1 MSLVASLNVGV
12 SALKTYSQG
21 IQVISNN
28 IANVSTTGYKA
39 SRAAY
44 SDQFSNLLRPL
55 VPNQANGTKVP
66 PTQIGGGV
74 QVQGINA
81 VFSQG
86 TVQSSG
92 NVSDLAITGAG
103 FFRVRDVDGGKDYVT
118 RAGNFRV
125 STDGTL
131 ATQDG
136 YQVQGTFG
144 AQTRVIYDSATGRF
158 NVMGPQDT
166 MKRIEIAKSADASN
180 PVTIVHSAQFSY
192 DITPTSALAGIK
204 AGMTVFKYDKTTG
217 ESVSYGR
224 VSSIEGNRVTVSG
237 FGGYPKSPTDVGDSV
252 PDTLV
257 FNAIKG
263 IVSDGDVTAA
273 KTYLTV
279 TSSSNASNTV
289 TVKGDVSG
297 LVNTSTIVLGRK
309 VTGVAYDGTSSTVL
323 TLENQPLGAD
333 ISAETSVEYFSAASQ
348 YYSIELSDSTT
359 ASSLKVGQDVSSGI
373 LGGLTGTVTNIVKG
387 PTSTWAVV
395 KKAADWSLSWN
406 PAKERDYPV
415 GEQLIDLDGG
425 YSAAN
430 QIGSVDVGFSP
441 TGGRVTVK
449 DTLGNEVN
457 DVGVLAKVP
466 GLKSFNVGPSG
477 DIIINLSNGQ
487 TFISGRVL
495 LQNFKDPNS
504 LIRQGNNLFSG
515 IDNAGPI
522 NGTDLTAAG
531 NTAGEDGLGLIQSAS
546 LEMSN
551 VDLGQEFAEM
561 ITTQRSFQAGSRVI
575 SVSDQM
581 LEEVVNLKR

>member
-55 VPNQANGTKVP
+55 VPNQSNGTKVP

-103 FFRVRDVDGGKDYVT
+103 FFRVRDIDGGKDYVT

-144 AQTRVIYDSATGRF
+144 AVTRVIYDAASGRF
-158 NVMGPQDT
+158 SVMGPQDNVA
-166 MKRIEIAKSADASN
+166 RVDVNGGVNGVAIAKASQY
-180 PVTIVHSAQFSY
+180 SF
-192 DITPTSALAGIK
+192 DITPTAEVENLK
-204 AGMTVFKYDKTTG
+204 VGMTVFAANADGTST
-217 ESVSYGR
+217 SYGR
-224 VSSIEGNRVTVSG
+224 VSKVEGNRVTVSG
-237 FGGYPKSPTDVGDSV
+237 YDGNPTSAGAAPTS
-252 PDTLV
+252 LA
-257 FNAIKG
+257 FNAVKG
-263 IVSDGDVTAA
+263 TVVDGD
-273 KTYLTV
+273 
-279 TSSSNASNTV
+279 TSIPPNT
-289 TVKGDVSG
+289 
-297 LVNTSTIVLGRK
+297 N
-309 VTGVAYDGTSSTVL
+309 
-323 TLENQPLGAD
+323 
-333 ISAETSVEYFSAASQ
+333 
-348 YYSIELSDSTT
+348 YYNFELFDSTT
-359 ASSLKVGQDVSSGI
+359 VESLKIGQAVSSLYSTSLNGIITAIERSSTSTKV
-373 LGGLTGTVTNIVKG
+373 IVKKDVG
-387 PTSTWAVV
+387 GAWDNSGGRATVNPTG
-395 KKAADWSLSWN
+395 D
-406 PAKERDYPV
+406 
-415 GEQLIDLDGG
+415 QLFSLDGG
-425 YSAAN
+425 YRESE
-430 QIGSVDVGFSP
+430 QIGSVDVGFSAS
-441 TGGRVTVK
+441 GGRVQVV
-449 DTLGNEVN
+449 DTQGVEVN
-457 DVGVLAKVP
+457 DVTVLAKVP
-466 GLKSFNVGPSG
+466 GMKSFNVGPSG
-477 DIIINLSNGQ
+477 DIIVNLSNGQ
-487 TFISGRVL
+487 TFVSGRVL
-495 LQNFKDPNS
+495 IQNFKDPNS

-522 NGTDLTAAG
+522 NGSDLTLVG

>member
-55 VPNQANGTKVP
+55 VPNQSNGTKVP

-103 FFRVRDVDGGKDYVT
+103 FFRVRDIDGGKDYVT

-144 AQTRVIYDSATGRF
+144 AQTRVIYDAASGRF
-158 NVMGPQDT
+158 NVMGPQDNIT
-166 MKRIEIAKSADASN
+166 RINVTAGSGVAITKASQY
-180 PVTIVHSAQFSY
+180 SF
-192 DITPTSALAGIK
+192 DITPTSEVQNLK
-204 AGMTVFKYDKTTG
+204 VGMTAFDAG
-217 ESVSYGR
+217 NLAAYGR
-224 VSSIEGNRVTVSG
+224 ISKVEGNRVTVSG
-237 FGGYPKSPTDVGDSV
+237 FDGQPSSAGAAPTSFA
-252 PDTLV
+252 
-257 FNAIKG
+257 FNAVKG
-263 IVSDGDVTAA
+263 TVADGD
-273 KTYLTV
+273 
-279 TSSSNASNTV
+279 
-289 TVKGDVSG
+289 
-297 LVNTSTIVLGRK
+297 
-309 VTGVAYDGTSSTVL
+309 TSSTPNTDYYNFELFDSSTVESL
-323 TLENQPLGAD
+323 KIGQ
-333 ISAETSVEYFSAASQ
+333 SVG
-348 YYSIELSDSTT
+348 SDSLS
-359 ASSLKVGQDVSSGI
+359 ASLKGVITAIERSATSTKV
-373 LGGLTGTVTNIVKG
+373 IVKKSDTLAWD
-387 PTSTWAVV
+387 PAAVG
-395 KKAADWSLSWN
+395 DRLFS
-406 PAKERDYPV
+406 
-415 GEQLIDLDGG
+415 LDGG
-425 YSAAN
+425 YRESD
-430 QIGSVDVGFSP
+430 QVGSVDVGFSA
-441 TGGRVTVK
+441 TGGRVQVV
-449 DTLGNEVN
+449 DTQGVEVN
-457 DVGVLAKVP
+457 DVTVLAKVP
-466 GLKSFNVGPSG
+466 GMKSFNVGPSG
-477 DIIINLSNGQ
+477 DIIVNLSNGQ

-495 LQNFKDPNS
+495 IQNFKDPNS
-504 LIRQGNNLFSG
+504 LIRQGNNLYSG

-522 NGTDLTAAG
+522 NGTDLSLIG
-531 NTAGEDGLGLIQSAS
+531 NTAGEDGLGLIQSSS

>member
-103 FFRVRDVDGGKDYVT
+103 FFRVRDIDGGKDYVT

-144 AQTRVIYDSATGRF
+144 AQTRVIYDAASGRF
-158 NVMGPQDT
+158 NVMGPQDNIT
-166 MKRIEIAKSADASN
+166 RVNVTSGGG
-180 PVTIVHSAQFSY
+180 VTITKASQYSF
-192 DITPTSALAGIK
+192 DISPTSEVQNLK
-204 AGMTVFKYDKTTG
+204 VGMTAFAANVDGT
-217 ESVSYGR
+217 SAAYGR
-224 VSSIEGNRVTVSG
+224 ISKVEGNRVTVSG
-237 FGGYPKSPTDVGDSV
+237 YDGQPSSGGLAPTSFA
-252 PDTLV
+252 
-257 FNAIKG
+257 FNAVKG
-263 IVSDGDVTAA
+263 TVVDGD
-273 KTYLTV
+273 
-279 TSSSNASNTV
+279 
-289 TVKGDVSG
+289 
-297 LVNTSTIVLGRK
+297 
-309 VTGVAYDGTSSTVL
+309 TSSTPN
-323 TLENQPLGAD
+323 TD
-333 ISAETSVEYFSAASQ
+333 
-348 YYSIELSDSTT
+348 YYNFELFDSTT
-359 ASSLKVGQDVSSGI
+359 VESLKIGQSVGSEFSASLRGVITAVERSS
-373 LGGLTGTVTNIVKG
+373 TSTKVIVKKEVPG
-387 PTSTWAVV
+387 AWDLSGGRTSNAPIG
-395 KKAADWSLSWN
+395 D
-406 PAKERDYPV
+406 
-415 GEQLIDLDGG
+415 QLFSLDGG
-425 YSAAN
+425 YRESD
-430 QIGSVDVGFSP
+430 QVGSVDVGFSA
-441 TGGRVTVK
+441 TGGRVQVV
-449 DTLGNEVN
+449 DTQGVEVN
-457 DVGVLAKVP
+457 DVTVLAKVP
-466 GLKSFNVGPSG
+466 GMKSFNVGPSG
-477 DIIINLSNGQ
+477 DIIVNLSNGQ

-495 LQNFKDPNS
+495 IQNFKDPNS

-522 NGTDLTAAG
+522 NGTDLSLIG
-531 NTAGEDGLGLIQSAS
+531 NTAGEDGLGLIQSSS

>member
-55 VPNQANGTKVP
+55 VPNQSNGTKVP

-103 FFRVRDVDGGKDYVT
+103 FFRVRDIDGGKDYVT

-144 AQTRVIYDSATGRF
+144 AQTRVIYDAASGRF

-166 MKRIEIAKSADASN
+166 VTRINIVDNDSTDIDQDKINIKTVPGDPKS
-180 PVTIVHSAQFSY
+180 F
-192 DITPTSALAGIK
+192 DITPASQVEKLK
-204 AGMTVFKYDKTTG
+204 VGMTVFDG
-217 ESVSYGR
+217 VSNDQFGR
-224 VSSIEGNRVTVSG
+224 ISKVEGNRVTVSG
-237 FGGYPKSPTDVGDSV
+237 FDGKPDGSSV
-252 PDTLV
+252 INLA
-257 FNAIKG
+257 FNAILG
-263 IVSDGDVTAA
+263 
-273 KTYLTV
+273 KTIANVDDNYYTF
-279 TSSSNASNTV
+279 
-289 TVKGDVSG
+289 
-297 LVNTSTIVLGRK
+297 VLG
-309 VTGVAYDGTSSTVL
+309 DSSTV
-323 TLENQPLGAD
+323 E
-333 ISAETSVEYFSAASQ
+333 
-348 YYSIELSDSTT
+348 
-359 ASSLKVGQDVSSGI
+359 SLKVGQSVNSEVAGF
-373 LGGLTGTVTNIVKG
+373 GGTVTSIARG
-387 PTSTWAVV
+387 TTETTITV
-395 KKAADWSLSWN
+395 KKST
-406 PAKERDYPV
+406 V
-415 GEQLIDLDGG
+415 GPLASTPTNLLFSLDGG
-425 YSAAN
+425 YSEAE
-430 QIGSVDVGFSP
+430 QIGSVEIGFSAS
-441 TGGRVTVK
+441 GGRVQVF
-449 DTLGNEVN
+449 DTQGLEVN
-457 DVGVLAKVP
+457 DPTVLAKVP
-466 GLKSFNVGPSG
+466 GMKSFNVGPAG
-477 DIIINLSNGQ
+477 DIIVNLSNGQ

-495 LQNFKDPNS
+495 IQNFKDPNS
-504 LIRQGNNLFSG
+504 LIRQGNNLYSG

-522 NGTDLTAAG
+522 NGTDLAVVG

>member
-55 VPNQANGTKVP
+55 VPNQSNGTKVP

-103 FFRVRDVDGGKDYVT
+103 FFRVRDIEGGKDYVT

-144 AQTRVIYDSATGRF
+144 AQTRVIYDAANGRF
-158 NVMGPQDT
+158 NVMGPQDNLE
-166 MKRIEIAKSADASN
+166 RIDVASGGSVSITK
-180 PVTIVHSAQFSY
+180 PSQYSF
-192 DITPTSALAGIK
+192 DITPTSEVQDLRV
-204 AGMTVFKYDKTTG
+204 GMTVF
-217 ESVSYGR
+217 SVNSDGTSDSYGR
-224 VSSIEGNRVTVSG
+224 VSKVEGNRVTVSG
-237 FGGYPKSPTDVGDSV
+237 YDGKPTASLTA
-252 PDTLV
+252 PTNLA
-257 FNAIKG
+257 FNCVKG
-263 IVSDGDVTAA
+263 TVVDGDTSTVPNTAYYTFTLYDA
-273 KTYLTV
+273 STV
-279 TSSSNASNTV
+279 ESLKIGQAVNSKFSTSLNGIITGIERSSTTTKV
-289 TVKGDVSG
+289 IVKKDVSG
-297 LVNTSTIVLGRK
+297 AWTN
-309 VTGVAYDGTSSTVL
+309 
-323 TLENQPLGAD
+323 P
-333 ISAETSVEYFSAASQ
+333 
-348 YYSIELSDSTT
+348 
-359 ASSLKVGQDVSSGI
+359 
-373 LGGLTGTVTNIVKG
+373 LTG
-387 PTSTWAVV
+387 
-395 KKAADWSLSWN
+395 L
-406 PAKERDYPV
+406 RDSSYPV
-415 GEQLIDLDGG
+415 GEQLFSLDGG
-425 YSAAN
+425 YRESG
-430 QIGSVDVGFSP
+430 QIGSVDVGFSA
-441 TGGRVTVK
+441 TGGRVQVV
-449 DTLGNEVN
+449 DTQGVEVN
-457 DVGVLAKVP
+457 DVAVLAKVP
-466 GLKSFNVGPSG
+466 GMKSFNVGPSG
-477 DIIINLSNGQ
+477 DIIVNLSNGQ
-487 TFISGRVL
+487 TFVSGRVL
-495 LQNFKDPNS
+495 IQNFKDPNS
-504 LIRQGNNLFSG
+504 LIRQGNNLYSG

-522 NGTDLTAAG
+522 NGSDLTVVG

-575 SVSDQM
+575 SVADQM

>member
-39 SRAAY
+39 SRASY

-55 VPNQANGTKVP
+55 VPNQSNGTKVP

-86 TVQSSG
+86 TIQSSG

-103 FFRVRDVDGGKDYVT
+103 FFRVRDIDGGKDYVT

-144 AQTRVIYDSATGRF
+144 AQTRVIYDAASGRF

-166 MKRIEIAKSADASN
+166 INRIDVSTDEDGVSVAHA
-180 PVTIVHSAQFSY
+180 TQYGF
-192 DITPTSALAGIK
+192 DIKPTSKVENLK
-204 AGMTVFKYDKTTG
+204 VGMTVF
-217 ESVSYGR
+217 SVAADGTSTSYGR
-224 VSSIEGNRVTVSG
+224 ISKVEGNRVTVSG
-237 FGGYPKSPTDVGDSV
+237 YGDS
-252 PDTLV
+252 PALTDTPTKLA
-257 FNAIKG
+257 FNATKG
-263 IVSDGDVTAA
+263 TVVDGDTSSTPDLDYYTIDLFDSTTVESV
-273 KTYLTV
+273 KIGQTV
-279 TSSSNASNTV
+279 TSN
-289 TVKGDVSG
+289 G
-297 LVNTSTIVLGRK
+297 LDK
-309 VTGVAYDGTSSTVL
+309 
-323 TLENQPLGAD
+323 
-333 ISAETSVEYFSAASQ
+333 
-348 YYSIELSDSTT
+348 
-359 ASSLKVGQDVSSGI
+359 LK
-373 LGGLTGTVTNIVKG
+373 GTVTGIERSSTGAKVIVRKDTKE
-387 PTSTWAVV
+387 PLDAALAV
-395 KKAADWSLSWN
+395 S
-406 PAKERDYPV
+406 
-415 GEQLIDLDGG
+415 QLFNLDGG
-425 YSAAN
+425 YSASA
-430 QIGSVDVGFSP
+430 QIGSVDVGFSAS
-441 TGGRVTVK
+441 GGRVQVY
-449 DTLGNEVN
+449 DTQGEEIN
-457 DVGVLAKVP
+457 DVTVLAKVP
-466 GLKSFNVGPSG
+466 GMKSFNVGPSG
-477 DIIINLSNGQ
+477 DIIVNLSNGQ
-487 TFISGRVL
+487 TFVSGRVL
-495 LQNFKDPNS
+495 IQNFKDPNS

-522 NGTDLTAAG
+522 NGSDLSAIG
-531 NTAGEDGLGLIQSAS
+531 NIAGEDGLGLIQSAS

-575 SVSDQM
+575 SVSDSM

>member
-103 FFRVRDVDGGKDYVT
+103 FFRVRDIDGGKDYVT

-144 AQTRVIYDSATGRF
+144 AQTRVIYDAASGRF
-158 NVMGPQDT
+158 NVMGPQDNIT
-166 MKRIEIAKSADASN
+166 RVNVTSGGG
-180 PVTIVHSAQFSY
+180 VTITKASQYSF
-192 DITPTSALAGIK
+192 DITPTSEVQNLK
-204 AGMTVFKYDKTTG
+204 VGMTAFAADVDGTSTA
-217 ESVSYGR
+217 YGR
-224 VSSIEGNRVTVSG
+224 ISKVEGNRVTVSG
-237 FGGYPKSPTDVGDSV
+237 YDGQPSSGGVAPTS
-252 PDTLV
+252 LA
-257 FNAIKG
+257 FNAVKG
-263 IVSDGDVTAA
+263 TVVDGD
-273 KTYLTV
+273 
-279 TSSSNASNTV
+279 
-289 TVKGDVSG
+289 
-297 LVNTSTIVLGRK
+297 
-309 VTGVAYDGTSSTVL
+309 TSSTPN
-323 TLENQPLGAD
+323 TD
-333 ISAETSVEYFSAASQ
+333 
-348 YYSIELSDSTT
+348 YYNFELFDSTT
-359 ASSLKVGQDVSSGI
+359 VESLKIGQAVNSEYSASLNGIITAIERSS
-373 LGGLTGTVTNIVKG
+373 TSTKVIVKKEVAG
-387 PTSTWAVV
+387 AWSWD
-395 KKAADWSLSWN
+395 ADGDPNTANVSNFRGTLC
-406 PAKERDYPV
+406 PI
-415 GEQLIDLDGG
+415 GEQLFSLDGG
-425 YSAAN
+425 YRESG
-430 QIGSVDVGFSP
+430 QVGSVDVGFSA
-441 TGGRVTVK
+441 TGGRVQVV
-449 DTLGNEVN
+449 DTQGVEVN
-457 DVGVLAKVP
+457 DVTVLAKVP
-466 GLKSFNVGPSG
+466 GMKSFNVGPSG
-477 DIIINLSNGQ
+477 DIIVNLSNGQ

-495 LQNFKDPNS
+495 IQNFKDPNS

-522 NGTDLTAAG
+522 NGTDLSLIG
-531 NTAGEDGLGLIQSAS
+531 NTAGEDGLGLIQSSS

>member
-39 SRAAY
+39 SRASY

-86 TVQSSG
+86 TIQSSG

-103 FFRVRDVDGGKDYVT
+103 FFRVRDIDGGKDYVT

-144 AQTRVIYDSATGRF
+144 ARTRVIYDAASGRF
-158 NVMGPQDT
+158 TVMGPQDT
-166 MKRIEIAKSADASN
+166 KTRLNIDDDSVVDTDTDIKITHPEASA
-180 PVTIVHSAQFSY
+180 F
-192 DITPTSALAGIK
+192 DITPTAEVEK
-204 AGMTVFKYDKTTG
+204 VKVGMTVFGLVGG
-217 ESVSYGR
+217 ESVSFGR
-224 VSSIEGNRVTVSG
+224 VSKVEGNRISVSG
-237 FGGYPKSPTDVGDSV
+237 YNGRPVLSDDPKQ
-252 PDTLV
+252 LV
-257 FNAIKG
+257 FNVTKG
-263 IVSDGDVTAA
+263 
-273 KTYLTV
+273 TV
-279 TSSSNASNTV
+279 TDGLPTDTAPN
-289 TVKGDVSG
+289 VS
-297 LVNTSTIVLGRK
+297 LDYYNFALF
-309 VTGVAYDGTSSTVL
+309 DSST
-323 TLENQPLGAD
+323 
-333 ISAETSVEYFSAASQ
+333 AE
-348 YYSIELSDSTT
+348 SI
-359 ASSLKVGQDVSSGI
+359 KVGQTVTCDGHDNLKGVVTAIERKDTVTKVIVKKTNLDSSGNATA
-373 LGGLTGTVTNIVKG
+373 L
-387 PTSTWAVV
+387 
-395 KKAADWSLSWN
+395 AAEDIDS
-406 PAKERDYPV
+406 
-415 GEQLIDLDGG
+415 QLFAMDGG
-425 YSAAN
+425 YAAAE
-430 QIGSVDVGFSP
+430 QIGSVDVGFSVS
-441 TGGRVTVK
+441 GGRVQVF
-449 DTLGNEVN
+449 DTQGKEITDIN
-457 DVGVLAKVP
+457 VLAKVP
-466 GLKSFNVGPSG
+466 GMKSFNVGPSG
-477 DIIINLSNGQ
+477 DIIVNLSNGQ
-487 TFISGRVL
+487 TFVTGKVL
-495 LQNFKDPNS
+495 VQNFKDPNS
-504 LIRQGNNLFSG
+504 LIRQGSNLFSG

-575 SVSDQM
+575 SVSDSM

>member
-55 VPNQANGTKVP
+55 VPNQSNGTKVP

-103 FFRVRDVDGGKDYVT
+103 FFRVRDIEGAKDYVT

-144 AQTRVIYDSATGRF
+144 AQTKVVYDAASGRF

-166 MKRIEIAKSADASN
+166 RNEETIESPS
-180 PVTIVHSAQFSY
+180 TITQAPSDQLSF
-192 DITPTSALAGIK
+192 DISPTSELAGIK
-204 AGMTVFKYDKTTG
+204 VGMTVFG
-217 ESVSYGR
+217 VVGGSPQNFGR
-224 VSSIEGNRVTVSG
+224 VSKVEGSRVTVSG
-237 FGGYPKSPTDVGDSV
+237 FGSLPAAGSTVTKLRFNVLQGLTKNETNIGYDIEVGDA
-252 PDTLV
+252 T
-257 FNAIKG
+257 
-263 IVSDGDVTAA
+263 
-273 KTYLTV
+273 
-279 TSSSNASNTV
+279 
-289 TVKGDVSG
+289 
-297 LVNTSTIVLGRK
+297 
-309 VTGVAYDGTSSTVL
+309 
-323 TLENQPLGAD
+323 E
-333 ISAETSVEYFSAASQ
+333 AEK
-348 YYSIELSDSTT
+348 
-359 ASSLKVGQDVSSGI
+359 LKVGQKVFDSSSPSYSELEGI
-373 LGGLTGTVTNIVKG
+373 ITKLVWDETTRKTVASVTRVTALTTG
-387 PTSTWAVV
+387 PTV
-395 KKAADWSLSWN
+395 AATTAFFS
-406 PAKERDYPV
+406 V
-415 GEQLIDLDGG
+415 DGG
-425 YSAAN
+425 YQAAD
-430 QIGSVDVGFSP
+430 QIGSVDIGFGVS
-441 TGGRVTVK
+441 GGRVRV
-449 DTLGNEVN
+449 VN
-457 DVGVLAKVP
+457 TDGTDVSDVAVLAKLP
-466 GLKSFNVGPSG
+466 GMKSFNVGPAG
-477 DIIINLSNGQ
+477 DIIVNLSNGQ
-487 TFISGRVL
+487 TFVTGRVL
-495 LQNFKDPNS
+495 IQNFKDPNS

-522 NGTDLTAAG
+522 GGTDLGTSG

>member
-39 SRAAY
+39 SRASY

-86 TVQSSG
+86 TIQSSG

-103 FFRVRDVDGGKDYVT
+103 FFRVRDIDGGKDYVT

-136 YQVQGTFG
+136 YQVQGTFV
-144 AQTRVIYDSATGRF
+144 ARTRVIYDAASGRF
-158 NVMGPQDT
+158 TVMGPQDT
-166 MKRIEIAKSADASN
+166 KDPFEIEPNLGAVQITQVASN
-180 PVTIVHSAQFSY
+180 
-192 DITPTSALAGIK
+192 ALAFDVTPVAEVEK
-204 AGMTVFKYDKTTG
+204 VRVGMTVFGDENG
-217 ESVSYGR
+217 AQVSYGR
-224 VSSIEGNRVTVSG
+224 VSKVEGNRISVSG
-237 FGGYPKSPTDVGDSV
+237 YNGSPQSAAAFSKLT
-252 PDTLV
+252 
-257 FNAIKG
+257 FNAVQGDIVPGKPSDNSASGYYHFKLLDPTTAESIKVG
-263 IVSDGDVTAA
+263 QIVSAGNDPNLEG
-273 KTYLTV
+273 TV
-279 TSSSNASNTV
+279 TSIERSDTETRIVVKQNA
-289 TVKGDVSG
+289 
-297 LVNTSTIVLGRK
+297 
-309 VTGVAYDGTSSTVL
+309 
-323 TLENQPLGAD
+323 GATPV
-333 ISAETSVEYFSAASQ
+333 SAEAGKLF
-348 YYSIELSDSTT
+348 
-359 ASSLKVGQDVSSGI
+359 K
-373 LGGLTGTVTNIVKG
+373 
-387 PTSTWAVV
+387 
-395 KKAADWSLSWN
+395 
-406 PAKERDYPV
+406 
-415 GEQLIDLDGG
+415 LDGG
-425 YSAAN
+425 YLAAE
-430 QIGSVDVGFSP
+430 QIGSVDVGFNVA
-441 TGGRVTVK
+441 GGRVQVF
-449 DTLGNEVN
+449 DTEGKEITDIN
-457 DVGVLAKVP
+457 VLAKVP
-466 GLKSFNVGPSG
+466 GMKSFNVGPSG
-477 DIIINLSNGQ
+477 DIIVNLSNGQ
-487 TFISGRVL
+487 TFVTGKVL
-495 LQNFKDPNS
+495 VQNFKDPNS
-504 LIRQGNNLFSG
+504 LIRQGGNLFSG

-522 NGTDLTAAG
+522 NGTDLTAVG

-575 SVSDQM
+575 SVSDSM